1 MLPALFAAST
11 CPTPAATAPAPTTGA
26 TLLLAAIIGFEVGPR
41 AGLALHGGEMLTKG
55 WHSGPVFGAPAA
67 AAATAKLCDLSA
79 AQTED
84 AIGIAC
90 TQAGGLMA
98 AQYEGSVK
106 RMQHAFAARN
116 GLLGALLAR
125 GKYGGI
131 KKVFERPYG
140 GFLAMF
146 SLGSKYE
153 PRYKVEEVVK
163 GLGEFWHTTELIRVK
178 LHACVGGCHGLI
190 EVLARMQEKEKGRLA
205 RENLGKVKG
214 IRIGLSNPIFHHD
227 GWAPEGRPLTTTGAQ
242 MNAAY
247 IAATQLVDGEILL
260 SQFANSMLD
269 RDEVWEL
276 THKASCYHAEEF
288 DKPNKG
294 CGARVMITFEDD
306 TVIEDV
312 MDAPKGYD
320 PPVSNEEIVDKYRRL
335 TRNVISKERQEK
347 IEKLVVGLDSLE
359 NVEDLL
365 SLLNGDVANPLE

>member
-1 MLPALFAAST
+1 HHLSVVLPALFAAST
-11 CPTPAATAPAPTTGA
+11 CPAPAATAPAPTTGA

-41 AGLALHGGEMLTKG
+41 AGLALHGSEMLTKG

-131 KKVFERPYG
+131 KKVFE
-140 GFLAMF
+140 A
-146 SLGSKYE
+146 
-153 PRYKVEEVVK
+153 VEEVVK
-163 GLGEFWHTTELIRVK
+163 GLGELWHTTELIRVK

-205 RENLGKVKG
+205 RENLGKVKE

-227 GWAPEGRPLTTTGAQ
+227 GWVPEGRPLTTTGAQ

-294 CGARVMITFEDD
+294 CGARVIITFEDD

-359 NVEDLL
+359 NVADLL
-365 SLLNGDVANPLE
+365 SLLSGDVANPLE

>member
-1 MLPALFAAST
+1 
-11 CPTPAATAPAPTTGA
+11 
-26 TLLLAAIIGFEVGPR
+26 
-41 AGLALHGGEMLTKG
+41 
-55 WHSGPVFGAPAA
+55 VFGAPPT
-67 AAATAKLCDLSA
+67 AATAKLCDLSA

-116 GLLGALLAR
+116 GLPGALLAR

-163 GLGEFWHTTELIRVK
+163 GLGELWHTTELIRVK

-205 RENLGKVKG
+205 RENLGKVKE
-214 IRIGLSNPIFHHD
+214 IRIGLFNPIFHHD
-227 GWAPEGRPLTTTGAQ
+227 G
-242 MNAAY
+242 
-247 IAATQLVDGEILL
+247 
-260 SQFANSMLD
+260 
-269 RDEVWEL
+269 
-276 THKASCYHAEEF
+276 
-288 DKPNKG
+288 
-294 CGARVMITFEDD
+294 
-306 TVIEDV
+306 
-312 MDAPKGYD
+312 
-320 PPVSNEEIVDKYRRL
+320 
-335 TRNVISKERQEK
+335 
-347 IEKLVVGLDSLE
+347 
-359 NVEDLL
+359 
-365 SLLNGDVANPLE
+365 